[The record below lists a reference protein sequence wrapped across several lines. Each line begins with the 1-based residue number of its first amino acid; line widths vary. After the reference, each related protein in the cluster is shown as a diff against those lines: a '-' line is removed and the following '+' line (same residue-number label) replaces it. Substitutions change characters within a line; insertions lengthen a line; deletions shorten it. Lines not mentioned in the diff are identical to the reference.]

1 MLVPS
6 ELAAACA
13 DTAAAG
19 AADAVGGCRARYVAA
34 PASTQEASAL
44 LRAAAMLG
52 LTVVP
57 RGAGRLQHWGDPPDS
72 CDLIVDTRRLDR
84 IVEHRPDDFAVTVQA
99 GVRVVDLA
107 QALEPARQHLAVLP
121 PFRAATGTVGGL
133 IATNAAGGTRRYRY
147 GRPSELLTGITA
159 VRADGAIVRSGEF
172 ASTVTGKD
180 LATLLAGS
188 YGTLGLITE
197 ASFRLHPLPQVF
209 GGTWLPCTDP
219 EDAARKLAEIAS
231 DTWLAPIGIDLRWPA
246 PDKPLGLI
254 VSIEGDKQTFQ
265 ARYDRLHVLAGRQP
279 ASPLPGLADARQQD
293 APDNGGP
300 PPTVPQE
307 ILARRERYNAEL
319 LNPPPDTGTL
329 VRVSFPPGQ
338 LAAALA
344 AILASADRNAVAAA
358 IEGPAGVGI
367 LDVNIPAGS
376 PAAAVA
382 RFVPALRAE
391 LGRLDKARQALRAP
405 RAVVVYAPDE
415 VRELTDTR
423 GPVPS
428 LALMEAV
435 KDEFDPEHR
444 MAPGRFADAA

>member
-1 MLVPS
+1 MPVPH

-19 AADAVGGCRARYVAA
+19 EADSVGGCRARYVAA

-72 CDLIVDTRRLDR
+72 CDLLVDTRRLDR
-84 IVEHRPDDFAVTVQA
+84 VVEHRPGDLAVTVQA
-99 GVRVVDLA
+99 GVRLHDLDE
-107 QALEPARQHLAVLP
+107 ALAPAHQHLALMP
-121 PFRAATGTVGGL
+121 PFRAATGTIGGL
-133 IATNAAGGTRRYRY
+133 IATNAAAGTRRYRY
-147 GRPSELLTGITA
+147 GRPGDLLTGITA
-159 VRADGAIVRSGEF
+159 VRADGTIVRSGEF
-172 ASTVTGKD
+172 ASAVTRQD
-180 LATLLAGS
+180 LVTLFAGS

-219 EDAARKLAEIAS
+219 GHAERLLAEITS
-231 DTWLAPIGIDLRWPA
+231 DSWLAPIGIDLRWPA

-254 VSIEGDKQTFQ
+254 VTIEGDRQGF
-265 ARYDRLHVLAGRQP
+265 RERSDRLNAMAGRAP
-279 ASPLPGLADARQQD
+279 SPLPDPALARRPD
-293 APDNGGP
+293 APDHGGLSP
-300 PPTVPQE
+300 VASEE
-307 ILARRERYNAEL
+307 IRARRERFDADL
-319 LNPPPDTGTL
+319 RTPPPDTGTL
-329 VRVSFPPGQ
+329 VRVSFPPGR

-344 AILASADRNAVAAA
+344 AIQAAARRNAVTVA
-358 IEGPAGVGI
+358 IEGPAGV
-367 LDVNIPAGS
+367 LDVTVPAES

-382 RFVPALRAE
+382 RLVPDLRAE
-391 LGRLDKARQALRAP
+391 LGRLGETGQAQGIP

-428 LALMEAV
+428 AALMEAV

-444 MAPGRFADAA
+444 MAPGRLADAA